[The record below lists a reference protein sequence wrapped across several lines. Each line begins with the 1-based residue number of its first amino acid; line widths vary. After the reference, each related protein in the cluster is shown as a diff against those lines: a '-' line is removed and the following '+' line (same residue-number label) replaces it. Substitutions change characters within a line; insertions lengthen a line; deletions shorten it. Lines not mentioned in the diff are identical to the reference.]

1 MHVIS
6 LKKLREFWTLHTDAE
21 GPLRAWHS
29 IAEREYWENLNDIR
43 ATIRSADQVGK
54 CFIFNISGNK
64 YRLIARMNRGRL
76 YVRRVLTHAEY
87 DRGAWKKDCI

>member
-6 LKKLREFWTLHTDAE
+6 LKKLRGFWIIHADAE

-29 IAEREYWENLNDIR
+29 IAEREYWESLNDIR

-54 CFIFNISGNK
+54 CFVFNIAGNK
-64 YRLIARMNRGRL
+64 YRLIVRFKRGRL
-76 YVRRVLTHAEY
+76 YVRHVLTQAEY
-87 DRGAWKKDCI
+87 DRDVWKKDCY